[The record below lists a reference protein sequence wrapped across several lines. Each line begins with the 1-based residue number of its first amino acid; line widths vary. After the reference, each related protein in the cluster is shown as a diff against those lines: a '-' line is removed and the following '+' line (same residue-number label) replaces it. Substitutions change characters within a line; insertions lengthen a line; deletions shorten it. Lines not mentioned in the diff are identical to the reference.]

1 MSVSA
6 RQIAERAHPRAFLSG
21 GLGVFASFLAL
32 AWALFGYNLPSAVKI
47 VSSQSQTLMLL
58 QVGLAFVTFAG
69 GGLML
74 ARYTAIGGTVN
85 VLGALGTFILGIYYS
100 TGLANV
106 AQAHNMKS
114 LSFHISSFYSSAY
127 TGTIDIPIDRIV
139 PTLMIVPVLPI
150 ALLLLISGL
159 GALGTYRSTRKIAPN

>member
-47 VSSQSQTLMLL
+47 VSSQSQNLMLL
-58 QVGLAFVTFAG
+58 QVGLAFVTFVG
-69 GGLML
+69 SGLML
-74 ARYTAIGGTVN
+74 ARYTAIGGTIN
-85 VLGALGTFILGIYYS
+85 VLGALGTFIVGIYYS

-106 AQAHNMKS
+106 VQAHNVKS

-127 TGTIDIPIDRIV
+127 TGTIDIPTDRIV
-139 PTLMIVPVLPI
+139 STLMIVPVLPI

-159 GALGTYRSTRKIAPN
+159 GALATYRSARKIA

>member
-47 VSSQSQTLMLL
+47 VSSQSEKLMLL
-58 QVGLAFVTFAG
+58 QVGLAFVTCACS
-69 GGLML
+69 GLVL
-74 ARYTAIGGTVN
+74 ARYTAIGGTIN
-85 VLGALGTFILGIYYS
+85 VLGALGTFIVGIYYS
-100 TGLANV
+100 TGLANA

-114 LSFHISSFYSSAY
+114 VSFHISSFYSSAY